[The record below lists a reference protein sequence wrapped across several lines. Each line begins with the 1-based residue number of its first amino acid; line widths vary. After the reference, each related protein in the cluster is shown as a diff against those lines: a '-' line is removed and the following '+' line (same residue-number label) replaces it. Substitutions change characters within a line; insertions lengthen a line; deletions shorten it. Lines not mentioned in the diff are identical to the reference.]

1 MAWTPV
7 LKRHDAPAALQKPVA
22 AWYVGYVGELILRDI
37 QQLCKF
43 YPVRR
48 RLVEHNE
55 KLAIGQ
61 HRAGRVA
68 LE

>member
-1 MAWTPV
+1 MTREPV

-22 AWYVGYVGELILRDI
+22 AWYVGYIGELILRDI

-43 YPVRR
+43 YSVRR
-48 RLVEHNE
+48 CLVEHDE
-55 KLAIGQ
+55 ELAIGQ
-61 HRAGRVA
+61 HRAGCVA